1 MYCSLM
7 KLLPEQNKNPKKIKS
22 LPPSVIFIKE
32 LETARNPSSYID
44 AGTSWS
50 NTYCNSMSISRV
62 HVLFACLREYP
73 SSTRPDAYM
82 QRCTLVFTVRK
93 HTQTAL
99 CSSSTS
105 ISDVQKE
112 AKSLSSSYC
121 IGSEVPKYSSFIF

>member
-1 MYCSLM
+1 MQE
-7 KLLPEQNKNPKKIKS
+7 LPGATHIAT
-22 LPPSVIFIKE
+22 V
-32 LETARNPSSYID
+32 
-44 AGTSWS
+44 
-50 NTYCNSMSISRV
+50 MSISRV

-112 AKSLSSSYC
+112 AESLSSSYC
-121 IGSEVPKYSSFIF
+121 IGSEVPKYSSLIF